1 MYKTAVISDEISQD
15 LAVAAGLAVQY
26 GLDGLEIRS
35 VNERNP
41 FQMTRDDVRLVRQIC
56 DDHGLS
62 ICAVSSPLF
71 KCNLDSDAEYAQH
84 LDGLARCIEAAH
96 LWGTDIIR
104 GFTFWKTGDGERSF
118 PRVIDRYA
126 RAIRMAEEGG
136 VTIVIESE
144 PSVCTENM
152 GLLHTFLNQL
162 QSDRV
167 AALFDPGNEISDP
180 ACPPPYPDGYE
191 LLRPYLRHVHL
202 KDARATAGRDFYEP
216 ALMGRGDVDFHGL
229 LRRLKA
235 DGYDGWVSIE
245 THYRIR
251 RAAFSE
257 SELAT
262 PQGSSF
268 SDGGYEAT
276 AAYLDILRDEYDWMG
291 EVK

>member
-1 MYKTAVISDEISQD
+1 MYKTAVICDEISQD
-15 LAVAAGLAVQY
+15 LTVAAGLAARY
-26 GLDGLEIRS
+26 GLNGLEIRS

-41 FQMTRDDVRLVRQIC
+41 FQMTKEDFRFVRQVC
-56 DDHGLS
+56 DDHGLA
-62 ICAVSSPLF
+62 ICAVGSPLF
-71 KCNLDSDAEYAQH
+71 KCRLDSETEYRQH

-96 LWGTDIIR
+96 AWGTDIIR
-104 GFTFWKTGDGERSF
+104 GFTFWKNGEGEACF
-118 PRVIDRYA
+118 PRIADRYA
-126 RAIRMAEEGG
+126 RAIDLARDGG
-136 VTIVIESE
+136 ITIVIESE

-152 GLLHTFLNQL
+152 AMLHTFLTQL
-162 QSDRV
+162 GSDRV
-167 AALFDPGNEISDP
+167 AALFDPGNEVSDP

-191 LLRPYLRHVHL
+191 LLKPYIRHVHL
-202 KDARATAGRDFYEP
+202 KDAKSTTGRDFYEP

-245 THYRIR
+245 THYRMK

-262 PQGSSF
+262 PQGSGF

-276 AAYLDILRDEYDWMG
+276 QAYLDILRDEYDWMG